1 MYKMRHT
8 DKVPGDM
15 SRLEFTRKVRRAI
28 IDRAAG
34 KCEACG
40 AILKK
45 GGGEV
50 DHILPAALGGSA
62 EAANGRLICGVC
74 HKAKTAVD
82 VRRIRKA
89 DAQRDRATGAI
100 VAKQKIRS
108 AGFLKR
114 APRVQKPKL
123 APRALYQIGRLLP
136 AGTGD
141 TE

>member
-1 MYKMRHT
+1 MA
-8 DKVPGDM
+8 
-15 SRLEFTRKVRRAI
+15 RLEFTRKVRRAI

-40 AILKK
+40 AVLKK

-74 HKAKTAVD
+74 HKAKSAD
-82 VRRIRKA
+82 DIRRIRKA

-100 VAKQKIRS
+100 VAKRRIKA
-108 AGFLKR
+108 AGFPKR
-114 APRVQKPKL
+114 AERDPKPKL
-123 APRALYQIGRLLP
+123 APRALYQIGQLLP